1 MLSLETAPSGQFKR
15 VALLK
20 YFWAE
25 ELHIPGDTCKHNEWI
40 KKQKKITRV
49 SKKFQHHKLK
59 YNKQAKHIAEIH
71 TRKIITIKV
80 EETKTGGA
88 S

>member
-59 YNKQAKHIAEIH
+59 YNKQAIHIAEIH
-71 TRKIITIKV
+71 KRKIIKIKV
-80 EETKTGGA
+80 QETKTGGA